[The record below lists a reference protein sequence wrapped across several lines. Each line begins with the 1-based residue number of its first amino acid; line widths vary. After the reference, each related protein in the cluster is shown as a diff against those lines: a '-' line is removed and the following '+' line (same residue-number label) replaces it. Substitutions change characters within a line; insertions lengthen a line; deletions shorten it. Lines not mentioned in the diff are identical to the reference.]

1 MRISKRFTVILVFAF
16 LCIGVHAKSK
26 TKITM
31 PARNQI
37 VLVGRVSLNRSVDDF
52 YAKTFRGANAAT
64 PDFVTIKLA
73 ENSCVIPE
81 EGVEGANGGEFF
93 FITLDKNEKIAVR
106 IKGFAYRLYGV
117 EEAYISL
124 PFWKE
129 FTVPLDGQ
137 FFYIGSLVYTV
148 EGMLL
153 DVTSVDSIDEY
164 DAAQIAVNKRYNRE
178 IPFRRVPLNDL
189 AEY

>member
-1 MRISKRFTVILVFAF
+1 MRVSKRFAAILVFAF
-16 LCIGVHAKSK
+16 LCIGLNAKSK
-26 TKITM
+26 MKITM

-64 PDFVTIKLA
+64 PDFAAIQLA
-73 ENSCVIPE
+73 ENSCEIPE

-93 FITLDKNEKIAVR
+93 FITLDKNDKIAVR
-106 IKGFAYRLYGV
+106 IKGFSYRLYNI
-117 EEAYISL
+117 EEACISL

-129 FTVPLDGQ
+129 FTVPLEGQ

-153 DVTSVDSIDEY
+153 DVTSVDSVDEY
-164 DAAQIAVNKRYNRE
+164 DAAQVVVNKRFNRE
-178 IPFRRVPLNDL
+178 IPLRRVPLNDL